1 MKIRIKL
8 LSMVGILATLTC
20 LLAIQLAAQA
30 VTNLAA
36 AKRVTLVETA
46 TSTVL
51 EAATLMAKERG
62 LTNVLLSATVLE
74 PAARDAAQAA
84 RDDAVRKGDQA
95 LSDAEAAGL
104 DVAAARTTLRALEAA
119 RLAAWKT
126 VGRAG
131 EGGGGQVRAD
141 WFASATQAIEA
152 MLAFKD
158 RIGDALP
165 VSTDTRL
172 LDSLA
177 LTGDLAQLSEQVG
190 RERGLLSSA
199 LAAGNPLSPAQTEAL
214 GQAEGAA
221 AQSAAAAV
229 ARAARHGPA
238 FVTAL
243 AATQGA
249 LTELATMRD
258 RIVAASSQGI
268 PYPVDAQTWF
278 KTASD
283 AITRAVAA
291 RHAVE
296 DLVRGHIRAF
306 SRAAWLNL
314 LFSLFLAAVCALVVA
329 MTLWVVIR
337 QLLRPLDSLRQV
349 ITQFA
354 VRNYAA
360 EVPFRERGDEVGE
373 MAAAIAVLRAN
384 AMAADVLAAQQRA
397 EEMAKEARRQRLEA
411 ATRDFA
417 LSVDRVVHAFSSAEH
432 SLRDAAGSLTTSA
445 DDTLALSNS
454 VAGAAEETSANVQT
468 VAAAAEELSLSITE
482 ISRQMNQATTTS
494 TTAVREASATRQS
507 MAELASA
514 AQRIGQV
521 VDLIQAIAHQ
531 TNLLALNATIEA
543 ARAGDAGKGFAV
555 VASEVKALA
564 GQTAQATGEIQAQV
578 EAIQRETAHAVTA
591 IDGIAG
597 TVASMSEI
605 TTGVASAV
613 EQQGAATREI
623 ARNVQEAS
631 VGTRTVSANIAGVR
645 QAADGTGAATG
656 SVISSSDVLGREADT
671 LRTVVNRFLETVK
684 AA

>member
-1 MKIRIKL
+1 
-8 LSMVGILATLTC
+8 
-20 LLAIQLAAQA
+20 
-30 VTNLAA
+30 
-36 AKRVTLVETA
+36 
-46 TSTVL
+46 
-51 EAATLMAKERG
+51 
-62 LTNVLLSATVLE
+62 
-74 PAARDAAQAA
+74 
-84 RDDAVRKGDQA
+84 
-95 LSDAEAAGL
+95 
-104 DVAAARTTLRALEAA
+104 
-119 RLAAWKT
+119 
-126 VGRAG
+126 
-131 EGGGGQVRAD
+131 
-141 WFASATQAIEA
+141 
-152 MLAFKD
+152 
-158 RIGDALP
+158 
-165 VSTDTRL
+165 
-172 LDSLA
+172 
-177 LTGDLAQLSEQVG
+177 
-190 RERGLLSSA
+190 
-199 LAAGNPLSPAQTEAL
+199 
-214 GQAEGAA
+214 
-221 AQSAAAAV
+221 
-229 ARAARHGPA
+229 
-238 FVTAL
+238 
-243 AATQGA
+243 
-249 LTELATMRD
+249 MRD